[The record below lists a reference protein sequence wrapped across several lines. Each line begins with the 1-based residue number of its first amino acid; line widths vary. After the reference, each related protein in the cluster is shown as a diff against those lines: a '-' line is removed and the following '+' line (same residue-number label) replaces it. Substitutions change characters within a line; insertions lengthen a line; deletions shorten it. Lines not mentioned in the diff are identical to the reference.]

1 MIYDAACTSTT
12 KGYITYNGTRNAFD
26 VLTTS
31 PTGGAT
37 TTGGTASGSAIF
49 GQVGAVTVPIFLVRE
64 SATSYG
70 MRIYAPQQ
78 TFASGTADGHFLVAS
93 NNGDQ
98 PDATVTGSSFVLGS
112 ASGTLSFDTPVLGV
126 VQTTASGA
134 NNFIYNGGLIGI
146 VSGSGAS
153 FELGVKN

>member
-1 MIYDAACTSTT
+1 M
-12 KGYITYNGTRNAFD
+12 
-26 VLTTS
+26 LTTS

-37 TTGGTASGSAIF
+37 TTGGTLSGSAIF
-49 GQVGAVTVPIFLVRE
+49 GQVGAVSVPIILVRE

-93 NNGDQ
+93 SSGDQ
-98 PDATVTGSSFVLGS
+98 LDATVTGSSFVLGS
-112 ASGTLSFDTPVLGV
+112 ASGTLSFDAPVLGV
-126 VQTTASGA
+126 VQTTAAGA
-134 NNFIYNGGLIGI
+134 GNFIYGGGLIGI

-153 FELGVKN
+153 FELGVRN